1 MKELVFESTFDGFS
15 REELYSWH
23 LRPGAFDRLNPPW
36 NPAKLATPHPGV
48 FNGARVSLRVMGV
61 VPWVLKHH
69 DVIESAQFYDSQVFG
84 PFFSY
89 SHAHKFIEGGTLRDE
104 IRFSALGESFIESG
118 LKRVF
123 KFRHEVLRRDL
134 LQHKNSTKQRFLITG
149 GSGLLGSNLKAFLTS
164 GGHDVDLLRRPSDW
178 DGETR
183 LDKDLGVYD
192 NIVHLA
198 GENIADGR
206 WTDKKKER
214 ILNSRVKST
223 ELLSKKISSLSAKPY
238 LISAS
243 AIGLYGNFGEFDE
256 SSKKGE
262 GFLASVVNQWE
273 EAWGSLPVAKLRF
286 GVILTPKGGALK
298 KMLPAF
304 YLGLG
309 GPIGKDLMNWVS
321 LDDCIFLIN
330 KLSQERAFFGALN
343 VSQYAENF
351 SKTLAKVLNRPSFFK
366 VPDFALKAMFGEMAE
381 ETLLAQQKVRSSLN
395 FVDSNLEEYLGFCL
409 GR

>member
-1 MKELVFESTFDGFS
+1 MKQLVFESTFDGFTK
-15 REELYSWH
+15 EDLYQWH
-23 LRPGAFDRLNPPW
+23 LRPGAFERLNPPW
-36 NPAKLATPHPGV
+36 NPAKLTFPHPGV
-48 FNGARVSLRVMGV
+48 FNGAIVSLRVMGV
-61 VPWVLKHH
+61 IPWVLKHH
-69 DVIESAQFYDSQVFG
+69 DVIENVQFFDSQVFG

-89 SHAHKFIEGGTLRDE
+89 SHGHKFIEGGTLRDE
-104 IRFSALGESFIESG
+104 IKFSALSESLISRE

-123 KFRHEVLRRDL
+123 KFRHTVLGRDL
-134 LQHKNSTKQRFLITG
+134 LQHKNSVKQRFLITG

-164 GGHDVDLLRRPSDW
+164 GGHHVDLLCRPTDW

-183 LDKDLGVYD
+183 LDKDLGIYD
-192 NIVHLA
+192 CIVHLA
-198 GENIADGR
+198 GESIADGR

-223 ELLSKKISSLSAKPY
+223 KLLSKKISSLSAKPY

-243 AIGLYGNFGEFDE
+243 AIGFYGRFGEFDE
-256 SSKKGE
+256 NSKKGE

-273 EAWGSLPVAKLRF
+273 EAWGSLSVAKLRF

-330 KLSQERAFFGALN
+330 KLSQERTFFGALN

-351 SKTLAKVLNRPSFFK
+351 SETLAKVLNRPSFFR
-366 VPDFALKAMFGEMAE
+366 VPDFALKAIFGEMAE

-395 FVDSNLEEYLGFCL
+395 FVDNDLESYLRFCL